1 MVSRRHVLQAAGAL
15 GAYPLLRARAQ
26 NPGAVV
32 RIGVLTDLGGPY
44 KDSSG
49 PVSIAC
55 TQMAAAEAMAA
66 APGLKVEVLQGDH
79 QNKPDLALQIARR
92 WFDNEGVDVV
102 SNCNNSAIALAIATL
117 ARERDKVALITGAA
131 TADLTGPACSP
142 NTVHWSYDTWEIAH
156 TTGTATVKDGGKK
169 WFFVAADYAF
179 GHAMQADL
187 TRWVTESGGTVV
199 GTTFYP
205 FPSTTD
211 FSSFLL
217 QASASGADVV
227 ALLNAGADFINCV
240 KQAHEFGLAP
250 PKVRLAGTATFITDM
265 HSLGLEV
272 AQGLTY
278 TDNFYWDMNDRTR
291 AFSARLLPRAP
302 GVRAGQNQ
310 ASDYAASL
318 HYLKAVH
325 AIGPAAAKASGR
337 AAVDAMKA
345 MPSDDDAFG
354 SGQVRVDGRHLHPAL
369 LLRAK
374 TPAESRGEWDLL
386 HVVAVIPTDQSFRP
400 LSEGKCPLAPA

>member
-1 MVSRRHVLQAAGAL
+1 MVGRRHVLQAGAL
-15 GAYPLLRARAQ
+15 ATLPILRARAQ
-26 NPGAVV
+26 TAGEVV
-32 RIGVLTDLGGPY
+32 RIGVLTDLSGSY
-44 KDSSG
+44 RDSAG
-49 PVSIAC
+49 PVSVAC

-79 QNKPDLALQIARR
+79 QNKPDLALSIARR
-92 WFDNEGVDVV
+92 WFDTEGVDVV
-102 SNCNNSAIALAIATL
+102 SSCNNSAIALAIATL
-117 ARERDKVALITGAA
+117 GRERDKTVLITGAA

-156 TTGTATVKDGGKK
+156 TTGTATVGDGGKK
-169 WFFVAADYAF
+169 WFFIAADYAF

-187 TRWVTESGGTVV
+187 THWVTSAGGTVV

-217 QASASGADVV
+217 QAQSSGADVV

-240 KQAHEFGLAP
+240 KQAHEFGIRAP
-250 PKVRLAGTATFITDM
+250 KIRLAGTATFITDM
-265 HSLGLEV
+265 HSLGLQV

-302 GVRAGQNQ
+302 GVRASQNQ
-310 ASDYAASL
+310 ASDYAACL
-318 HYLKAVH
+318 HYLKAVNR
-325 AIGPAAAKASGR
+325 IGAAAAKASGR
-337 AAVDAMKA
+337 AAVAAMKA
-345 MPSDDDAFG
+345 LPTDDDAFG
-354 SGQVRVDGRHLHPAL
+354 PGQVRIDGRHLHPAL

-374 TPAESRGEWDLL
+374 TPAESHGEWDLL
-386 HVVAVIPTDQSFRP
+386 TVVAVTPAEQAFRP
-400 LSEGKCPLAPA
+400 LGEGKCPMVPA